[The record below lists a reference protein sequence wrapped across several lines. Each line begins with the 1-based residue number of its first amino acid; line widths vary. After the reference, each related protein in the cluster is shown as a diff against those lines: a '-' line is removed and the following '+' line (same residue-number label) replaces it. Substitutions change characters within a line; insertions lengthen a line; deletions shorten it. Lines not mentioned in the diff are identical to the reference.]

1 MKPQEEPLSPIDNEL
16 FQFYTRYQLC
26 QLKKST
32 TLWKNNKEKDAMLDI
47 LANFEKV
54 DGSKS
59 IVHTDKLHII
69 HTFMT
74 NIRYFTLA
82 CKSNI

>member
-1 MKPQEEPLSPIDNEL
+1 MKSQEEPVSPIDNEL

-32 TLWKNNKEKDAMLDI
+32 TLWKDSKEKDAMLDI

-59 IVHTDKLHII
+59 IVHIERLHIT
-69 HTFMT
+69 HTSMA

-82 CKSNI
+82 CKSNL